1 MAAVAEGPLVRAV
14 RQLWPCRAF
23 LQVKGSLCDGGP
35 RALLEEAHLA
45 HSRQRQADMT
55 LDVGRELLLLVIA
68 FREFV
73 EVALSRVKLVPSHL
87 ATDLQAEAIRA
98 KKPDVEVKQKASR
111 PFPVFSLKDWIY

>member
-1 MAAVAEGPLVRAV
+1 
-14 RQLWPCRAF
+14 
-23 LQVKGSLCDGGP
+23 
-35 RALLEEAHLA
+35 
-45 HSRQRQADMT
+45 MT